1 MPKFEALERI
11 IGEITGLPRHDPAL
25 SRCVISII
33 APCLML
39 MVIDRD
45 QSSPMQAILLHDA
58 DALKNHLNLFARSG
72 LEAIRRHH
80 APS

>member
-1 MPKFEALERI
+1 
-11 IGEITGLPRHDPAL
+11 
-25 SRCVISII
+25 
-33 APCLML
+33 ML

-80 APS
+80 DPLLTRLRV